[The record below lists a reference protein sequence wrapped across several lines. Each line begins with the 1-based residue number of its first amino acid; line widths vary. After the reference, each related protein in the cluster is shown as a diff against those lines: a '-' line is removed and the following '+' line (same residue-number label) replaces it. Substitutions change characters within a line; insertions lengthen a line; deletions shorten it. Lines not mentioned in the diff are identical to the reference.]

1 MAFVQNF
8 MNFRLKLSELRN
20 LTWKTL
26 KKRSEQL
33 SVAQNEILNPDR
45 SQEIQVSAVLWCA
58 KRHVSESFT
67 IPTLS
72 ERIWNATLDFSGT
85 HCHVYRYD
93 REAYPP
99 ISVLPL

>member
-1 MAFVQNF
+1 

-33 SVAQNEILNPDR
+33 SVAQNEILNPYR
-45 SQEIQVSAVLWCA
+45 FQEIQTSAMPWCA
-58 KRHVSESFT
+58 KRHVSERFT

-72 ERIWNATLDFSGT
+72 ESIWNVPFDFSGT
-85 HCHVYRYD
+85 NCHVYRYD